1 MDKAEPSPLSDTSLP
16 PEPSR
21 GPFLGLAIGL
31 ALILIVVVAL
41 IVSSRTSPT
50 RNAVAPKL
58 MESGTAD
65 PYAANLQLSDVNLS
79 AADNFAGGTSYYV
92 EGKVT
97 NTGNKVVNGATVE
110 IAFKNSLGQVVQR
123 ETQTLMVILARQP
136 AIDVVALN
144 GAPLNPSQ
152 SRDFRLTF
160 ERISAD
166 WDRQKPELRVIT
178 VSWK

>member
-1 MDKAEPSPLSDTSLP
+1 MDTADKSPSSELNPP

-21 GPFLGLAIGL
+21 GPFLGLGICF

-50 RNAVAPKL
+50 RIATAPKI
-58 MESGTAD
+58 MQSGDSDA
-65 PYAANLQLSDVNLS
+65 YAANLRLSEVNLS

-92 EGKVT
+92 EGTVS

-110 IAFKNSLGQVVQR
+110 ITFKNSLGQVVQR
-123 ETQTLMVILARQP
+123 ETQNLMIVLARQP

-144 GAPLNPSQ
+144 VAPLKPAQ
-152 SRDFRLTF
+152 SREFRLTF

-166 WDRQKPELRVIT
+166 WNQQKPDLRLINVFL
-178 VSWK
+178 K